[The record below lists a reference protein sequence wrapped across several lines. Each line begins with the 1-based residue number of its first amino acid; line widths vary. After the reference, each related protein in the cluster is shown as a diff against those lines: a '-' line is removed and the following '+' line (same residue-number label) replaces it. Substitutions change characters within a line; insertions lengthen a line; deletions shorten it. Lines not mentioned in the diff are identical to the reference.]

1 MQRDSCTFAPPN
13 DLLAPPTFVV
23 LFTGEREDTGR
34 PKRSRCLLHHPVL
47 TYCSTNTQP
56 DDSGCVGDGPVWCTG
71 CVHGASGTE
80 GAPSQSLARAGI
92 PRLTLPSFQPESSTV
107 ASSSMQGALVVSQA
121 SSHPSDGSRASGGLR
136 RALLQQPKGEIE
148 RAPASRLGRWAH
160 FVYVGHQLQLRLYYL
175 KSLSAS
181 IT

>member
-71 CVHGASGTE
+71 WCME
-80 GAPSQSLARAGI
+80 P
-92 PRLTLPSFQPESSTV
+92 
-107 ASSSMQGALVVSQA
+107 QGRRVRHH
-121 SSHPSDGSRASGGLR
+121 SH
-136 RALLQQPKGEIE
+136 LQE
-148 RAPASRLGRWAH
+148 PA
-160 FVYVGHQLQLRLYYL
+160 YQD
-175 KSLSAS
+175 
-181 IT
+181 